1 MQWGRILH
9 RRASFVVEGRSER
22 TGCRV
27 HGQLGSPTA
36 WRYVLRCW
44 RFCREAFKQTTQHR
58 WTFAGEF
65 RQLFTSPK
73 RPDQGPMSQFAGSSR
88 TPLFV
93 QSIDRTLHEIRCFA
107 IKARRDCAAISS
119 QDAVSHADTV
129 EGHSNEVSSCMIW
142 FFVLLVFT
150 MTECIPARGFL
161 ASANSIPLHRGGN
174 SKCRTEKS
182 LSSPEHRLA

>member
-1 MQWGRILH
+1 VNELGAEFMVSSAAQLLGATFSDVG
-9 RRASFVVEGRSER
+9 ASAARHSSKRPNIVGRSLANSDSYLHLLSGLIR
-22 TGCRV
+22 VPCLSLRDQAGHRSSCRV
-27 HGQLGSPTA
+27 
-36 WRYVLRCW
+36 
-44 RFCREAFKQTTQHR
+44 
-58 WTFAGEF
+58 
-65 RQLFTSPK
+65 
-73 RPDQGPMSQFAGSSR
+73 
-88 TPLFV
+88 
-93 QSIDRTLHEIRCFA
+93 IDRTLHEIRCFA

-150 MTECIPARGFL
+150 MTECIPACGFL